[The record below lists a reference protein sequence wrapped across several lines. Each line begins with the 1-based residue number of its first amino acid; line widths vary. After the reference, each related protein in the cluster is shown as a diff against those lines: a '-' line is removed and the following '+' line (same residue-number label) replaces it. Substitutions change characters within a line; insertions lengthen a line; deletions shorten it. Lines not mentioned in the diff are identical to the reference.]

1 MSDLA
6 ERVIEQQ
13 NKERA
18 KLEHDSRSQKPA
30 FFKYDLPERDDLGIP
45 TANCLEYVIS
55 RVLYVDY
62 HFGNKDHLHLRDDDG
77 RIWEGDH
84 WVAEDAKNL
93 HRLLKWRTAPLSKTQ
108 VDMIWVALRDY
119 LPTLDESKF
128 VVKDN
133 LMFDRASGDLYL
145 SDNRPLTIN

>member
-18 KLEHDSRSQKPA
+18 ELKQDSQPQKPA
-30 FFKYDLPERDDLGIP
+30 FFKCDLPERDDLGIP

-55 RVLYVDY
+55 RILYVDY
-62 HFGNKDHLHLRDDDG
+62 HFGNKDHLHLRNDDG

-84 WVAEDAKNL
+84 WIAESSKNL
-93 HRLLKWRTAPLSKTQ
+93 YRLLKWKGQPISRDR
-108 VDMIWVALRDY
+108 VDMVWASLRDY

-133 LMFDRASGDLYL
+133 LMFDRANGDLYL
-145 SDNRPLTIN
+145 SEDKPLTIN